1 MDPHEGT
8 PGTTLTYLL
17 SHFVC
22 AGLASVGI
30 TLHGVSRTIY
40 EARSD
45 NWSPWGLHWSF
56 EAFKSNNGLL
66 LWVFMFKLYLYSE
79 MMEYL
84 FWLYIKF
91 FLGQITEFTQDVYKP
106 MRIKVGLLIM
116 SGIYYSR

>member
-1 MDPHEGT
+1 MDPQEGT
-8 PGTTLTYLL
+8 PRTTLTYFF
-17 SHFVC
+17 SHLVC
-22 AGLASVGI
+22 AGLASVWI

-40 EARSD
+40 EAQSD
-45 NWSPWGLHWSF
+45 NWSLGSLHWSF
-56 EAFKSNNGLL
+56 EAFKFHNGLL

-106 MRIKVGLLIM
+106 MRIKVGFLIM